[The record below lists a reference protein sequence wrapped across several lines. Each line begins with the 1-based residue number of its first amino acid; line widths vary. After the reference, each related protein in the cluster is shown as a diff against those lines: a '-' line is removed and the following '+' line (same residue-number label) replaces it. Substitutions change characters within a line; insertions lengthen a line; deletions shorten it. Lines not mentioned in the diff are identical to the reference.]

1 MNIPFPSSSSSTRLD
16 RLAALWNAGQTTPD
30 EEQELRR
37 LLAADADVRYD
48 DLRAALAYVAEARRR
63 AALAARPAPVAPR
76 PAKKRRLPIMQRVA
90 AAACFATLAIGALWM
105 VERQHSAA
113 TGGCVAWVNGQKVE
127 DSERV
132 IDLMAESLENV
143 GLNEQRE
150 SVVETKMQDLL
161 DGWRRPCPARHA
173 FLTPLFLPLSFLYKI
188 HQAKGLLSHS

>member
-37 LLAADADVRYD
+37 LLAAA
-48 DLRAALAYVAEARRR
+48 AEARRR

-161 DGWRRPCPARHA
+161 DGW
-173 FLTPLFLPLSFLYKI
+173 
-188 HQAKGLLSHS
+188 

>member
-37 LLAADADVRYD
+37 LLAADVDARYD

-63 AALAARPAPVAPR
+63 AALAARPAPVASRPAPVAPR

-161 DGWRRPCPARHA
+161 DGW
-173 FLTPLFLPLSFLYKI
+173 
-188 HQAKGLLSHS
+188 

>member
-37 LLAADADVRYD
+37 LLSADVDARYD

-63 AALAARPAPVAPR
+63 AALAAR

-161 DGWRRPCPARHA
+161 DGW
-173 FLTPLFLPLSFLYKI
+173 
-188 HQAKGLLSHS
+188 

>member
-1 MNIPFPSSSSSTRLD
+1 
-16 RLAALWNAGQTTPD
+16 
-30 EEQELRR
+30 
-37 LLAADADVRYD
+37 
-48 DLRAALAYVAEARRR
+48 
-63 AALAARPAPVAPR
+63 
-76 PAKKRRLPIMQRVA
+76 MQRVA

-161 DGWRRPCPARHA
+161 DGW
-173 FLTPLFLPLSFLYKI
+173 
-188 HQAKGLLSHS
+188 

>member
-1 MNIPFPSSSSSTRLD
+1 MNIPFPSSSSSNRLEH
-16 RLAALWNAGQTTPD
+16 LAALWDAGQTTPR
-30 EEQELRR
+30 EERELQR
-37 LLAADADVRYD
+37 LLAASDDARYD

-161 DGWRRPCPARHA
+161 DGW
-173 FLTPLFLPLSFLYKI
+173 
-188 HQAKGLLSHS
+188 

>member
-37 LLAADADVRYD
+37 LLAADADARYD

-63 AALAARPAPVAPR
+63 AALAAR

-161 DGWRRPCPARHA
+161 DGW
-173 FLTPLFLPLSFLYKI
+173 
-188 HQAKGLLSHS
+188 